1 MNVFLPLRKLQTLLI
16 CSIFMNISLLALAA
30 DPSLLIKDLGEGHCL
45 VRVNT
50 TQKYLLLPV
59 EDTSPDVRISMIADN
74 KEVKSFDVRLAINKV
89 DYFVPVDLSDYSG
102 KLVSFKFKMNSNDPV
117 RVNLSPDNTACCRE
131 MKLSDTFDTTNRE
144 KFRPVYHF
152 SPLYGWMNDP
162 NGFSCYKGEY
172 HLFYQYNP
180 YNTHWDSMHWGHV
193 VSKDL
198 LHWEYLP
205 AALAPD
211 EDYDKMGCFSGSA
224 IELDD
229 GRQLLMYTAVDHETL
244 EDGSKRDIQTQAVA
258 VGDGRDYVKYEKN
271 PVLTEKDLPEGA
283 SKVDFRDPKIW
294 KGKDGNFY
302 CVIGSRPAD
311 GSGQIL
317 LYRSANGFDW
327 EFVSILAE
335 NKKRFGKM
343 WECPDFFEL
352 DGKHVLLT
360 SPQDMLPE
368 GLEYHT
374 GNGTLC
380 IIGEMDKDT
389 YTLKEQFNQS
399 VDYGIDFYAMQTVE
413 APDGRRIMIGW
424 MQNWDTLAHR
434 CNDSK
439 WFAQMSLPREL
450 SVKNGRLYQT
460 PIKELDAL
468 RKNRVEY
475 NDVVIDNDTITLDR
489 VEGRTIDMELVI
501 RPEDKE
507 NVYKKF
513 ALRFAQNEKFH
524 TELSFRP
531 YESVLKID
539 RKFSGTERALVH
551 QRRCQV
557 NGDANE
563 LKLRVILDRFSAE
576 VFINDGEQ
584 VMSAV
589 MFTEQEAN
597 GISFFADG
605 AAKIDVVKYDLV

>member
-1 MNVFLPLRKLQTLLI
+1 MSEMLEKARKYEDEQGKQ
-16 CSIFMNISLLALAA
+16 
-30 DPSLLIKDLGEGHCL
+30 IKA
-45 VRVNT
+45 
-50 TQKYLLLPV
+50 
-59 EDTSPDVRISMIADN
+59 EDRPAFHVSPYV
-74 KEVKSFDVRLAINKV
+74 
-89 DYFVPVDLSDYSG
+89 
-102 KLVSFKFKMNSNDPV
+102 
-117 RVNLSPDNTACCRE
+117 
-131 MKLSDTFDTTNRE
+131 
-144 KFRPVYHF
+144 
-152 SPLYGWMNDP
+152 GWMNDP
-162 NGFSCYKGEY
+162 NGFSYYQGEY
-172 HLFYQYNP
+172 HLFYQYYP
-180 YNTHWDSMHWGHV
+180 YDTHWNSMHWGHV

-198 LHWEYLP
+198 LHWKYLP

-211 EDYDKMGCFSGSA
+211 EDYDKIGCFSGSA
-224 IELDD
+224 LELSD
-229 GRQLLMYTAVDHETL
+229 GRHLLMYTGV
-244 EDGSKRDIQTQAVA
+244 GYVNDIPMANGELPTHQTQCLA
-258 VGDGRDYVKYEKN
+258 VGDGTDYEKYKKN
-271 PVLTEKDLPEGA
+271 PVITGEDVPAGG

-294 KGKDGNFY
+294 KDEDGFYYAVVANMTDDGN
-302 CVIGSRPAD
+302 SR
-311 GSGQIL
+311 IL
-317 LYRSANGFDW
+317 LFKSTDAFQWQYVCVLDHSD
-327 EFVSILAE
+327 EKL
-335 NKKRFGKM
+335 GKM

-368 GLEYHT
+368 GLEYHN

-380 IIGEMDKDT
+380 IIGEMDQDK
-389 YTLKEQFNQS
+389 YSLKEQFAQS
-399 VDYGIDFYAMQTVE
+399 VDYGIDFYAMQTLGT
-413 APDGRRIMIGW
+413 PDGRRIMIGW
-424 MQNWDTLAHR
+424 MQNWDTIAHR

-475 NDVVIDNDTITLDR
+475 NDVVIDNDTISLDKI
-489 VEGRTIDMELVI
+489 EGRTIDMELVI

-513 ALRFAQNEKFH
+513 ALRFAQNERFH
-524 TELSFRP
+524 TELCFRP
-531 YESVLKID
+531 DESVLKID
-539 RKFSGTERALVH
+539 RKFSGSERALVH
-551 QRRCQV
+551 QRRCLV

-589 MFTEQEAN
+589 IFTEQEAK
-597 GISFFADG
+597 GISFFAEG